1 MREAGIEVYPF
12 FRVAFPPF
20 ATRINWRN
28 HRKLVVIDGSTGYI
42 GGMNIADRYT
52 DGGKGFCGL
61 ARHASAHN
69 GGLWWVRCNTAL
81 RLTGVS
87 WQRELIEEGGGLC

>member
-1 MREAGIEVYPF
+1 MGENRSMEENLVYPF

-42 GGMNIADRYT
+42 GGMNIADR
-52 DGGKGFCGL
+52 
-61 ARHASAHN
+61 
-69 GGLWWVRCNTAL
+69 
-81 RLTGVS
+81 
-87 WQRELIEEGGGLC
+87 

>member
-52 DGGKGFCGL
+52 DGGKGFAGWRDTHLRITGPYGGCAAIQLCG
-61 ARHASAHN
+61 
-69 GGLWWVRCNTAL
+69 
-81 RLTGVS
+81 
-87 WQRELIEEGGGLC
+87 